1 MMNEIKAVATFAGRL
16 THEACE
22 IRLGYTFEGETA
34 KEHLVT
40 VCCCRS
46 TLTVVSGTGDSHEQ
60 ALRNCATALLGLIR
74 AEETKRGED
83 AAAAQA
89 VHRAAIAFVGEAEA
103 GLLSALTLT

>member
-1 MMNEIKAVATFAGRL
+1 MLSEIKAVVTFASRL

-22 IRLGYTFEGETA
+22 IQLGYTFEGETPN
-34 KEHLVT
+34 ECLVT
-40 VCCCRS
+40 VCRCRS
-46 TLTVVSGTGDSHEQ
+46 KATVVSGTGDSHEQ